1 MKTPIIF
8 SLRIRTDHE
17 PGIEKASLLTFMTL
31 QKGQKLLGMG
41 RQKPQS
47 ITGSGLLEEKGKSQQ
62 LGDKVKG
69 ELFPVGNHKSFRS
82 RESAKK
88 KNISFSGA
96 EAELINYRIMTSLAF

>member
-47 ITGSGLLEEKGKSQQ
+47 TTGSGAVGGKGKIPRAGRQNEMGIISSGKSQNQ
-62 LGDKVKG
+62 
-69 ELFPVGNHKSFRS
+69 KSFRS
-82 RESAKK
+82 RDNA
-88 KNISFSGA
+88 IF
-96 EAELINYRIMTSLAF
+96 LSLGQKQS